1 MNRTNMPLLTVKV
14 IQMPEVATLS
24 YTHLKWLGLMRDQFQ
39 SKANI
44 FHTQTPFLT
53 GSIAWNDLSLFMKA
67 APRCE
72 IFRSQ

>member
-1 MNRTNMPLLTVKV
+1 MPLLTIKG
-14 IQMPEVATLS
+14 IQMPEVATPS
-24 YTHLKWLGLMRDQFQ
+24 YTRLKWLGLMHDQFQ
-39 SKANI
+39 SKADF

-67 APRCE
+67 TPRYK